1 MESFG
6 DLSIGDSYT
15 SGMEHVD
22 EELVGISNLSIS
34 KNGPTLS
41 PQLINRFMPHFPTS
55 PSPLRNTFNF
65 SGTKGDEEEDDRM
78 EIDEVD
84 NTSVEE
90 YYNRESVLIATGV
103 DDKSI
108 VEEKPIVEEIEATP
122 EDRQEQENNES
133 KDQNIQENENVVSPH
148 HSTVIKALLSPTNLG
163 VAAATKV
170 EGVVPLLP
178 AKPSS
183 QEISQSNTESQD
195 ITEYEEVEDEINS
208 PMGNDKSRKFTNAF
222 DSEIIKRELR
232 SRSKYQPIQVSFN
245 THNYFYSDKDGVK
258 TYPLTKPNNN
268 GIDEFYDQNEAFK
281 LPKPW
286 SQNSHP
292 ASKASYALMSYL
304 QLFLN
309 AITSVVIFSFI
320 LSFIIALQKDLKS
333 TWEQRK
339 YELQYESESCQEQYT
354 TNRCNQT
361 PGLPALNEQCEMWKL
376 CMSRNNDIFFRARS
390 TLSAKLFGDIINSF
404 IDPLNWKTLFVI
416 LCGIITW
423 CFSSNFLLGFVRA
436 KSYYGDGIKRYTES
450 PPPPLQPT
458 SPSPEASSKENS
470 HLLKQ

>member
-1 MESFG
+1 MESFEN
-6 DLSIGDSYT
+6 LSIRDSFT

-22 EELVGISNLSIS
+22 EELGGLSDLSIS
-34 KNGPTLS
+34 KQGPTLS
-41 PQLINRFMPHFPTS
+41 PQLINRFMPHFPSS
-55 PSPLRNTFNF
+55 PSPLRNTLDF
-65 SGTKGDEEEDDRM
+65 SAPKADEEEDDRM

-84 NTSVEE
+84 DTSFEEE
-90 YYNRESVLIATGV
+90 YNNEPIETHTEATENAV
-103 DDKSI
+103 
-108 VEEKPIVEEIEATP
+108 VEEIEATP
-122 EDRQEQENNES
+122 EERQKQEKNES
-133 KDQNIQENENVVSPH
+133 QDQSVEEVENIVSPH
-148 HSTVIKALLSPTNLG
+148 RSTVIKALLSPTDLG

-170 EGVVPLLP
+170 EGVVPLP
-178 AKPSS
+178 PSANQDDNES
-183 QEISQSNTESQD
+183 SNNNAEGED
-195 ITEYEEVEDEINS
+195 IIGNEEVEDEIKS
-208 PMGNDKSRKFTNAF
+208 SLGNHKSSQYANAF

-245 THNYFYSDKDGVK
+245 THNYFYSDKDGIK
-258 TYPLTKPNNN
+258 TYSLTKPNHNR
-268 GIDEFYDQNEAFK
+268 IDEFYDQNEAFK

-286 SQNSHP
+286 SPNSHP
-292 ASKASYALMSYL
+292 ASRASYALMSYL

-309 AITSVVIFSFI
+309 AITTVMIFSFI

-339 YELQYESESCQEQYT
+339 HELQYESRICQEQYL

-361 PGLPALNEQCEMWKL
+361 PGLPALGEQCAIWKQ
-376 CMSRNNDIFFRARS
+376 CMDRNNDIFFRARS

-416 LCGIITW
+416 FCGVITW

-436 KSYYGDGIKRYTES
+436 KSYYGNGIKTYPLPSS
-450 PPPPLQPT
+450 PKSPT
-458 SPSPEASSKENS
+458 SEETHSSMTASGEDS